1 MFLQRIWSYRYFSL
15 SIKPARKIT
24 LDKNLDKIS
33 LLKALT
39 EQAWGVI
46 FVLDAI
52 QFTSNLEFKSISILL
67 VLDCLELQKTLQD
80 SLASLHYLS
89 ITPLRFHCIWKKK
102 KQKKTINKINQ
113 TKPNWTTHQNLIF
126 LFIYFFS
133 SLSTLLTVR
142 WTDLSMTSNN

>member
-102 KQKKTINKINQ
+102 TKKNNQQNKPNQ
-113 TKPNWTTHQNLIF
+113 TKLNHTPKPH
-126 LFIYFFS
+126 LFVYLFFFFS
-133 SLSTLLTVR
+133 FNSTHCKVNWPLH
-142 WTDLSMTSNN
+142 DQ